1 MHVTQGFNYKS
12 GKITGVAHNSTNE
25 QANADQAFLI
35 SSIAGRMREIVA
47 LVPVK

>member
-1 MHVTQGFNYKS
+1 MLHKGSTTNLVKS
-12 GKITGVAHNSTNE
+12 FGVAHNSTNE
-25 QANADQAFLI
+25 QANAVQAFLI